1 MNLDKTLEEIQK
13 GIYFSFGYNNDIWAD
28 SGYIYEWRF
37 RIVDF
42 NDFLNAD
49 YDINIRGIL
58 KRQGQKT
65 LEEIKSL
72 FDNRKGECIFED
84 LCSYIDEYGRTFIR
98 IYKAKDQEDFLLDV
112 VINNLS
118 KSKEKINYPY
128 FGEELFLIRNKTI
141 LPDSIFKMIEMMEEV
156 IGD

>member
-42 NDFLNAD
+42 NDFLNVD
-49 YDINIRGIL
+49 YDINIRGVL

-84 LCSYIDEYGRTFIR
+84 FCSYIDEYGRTFIR

-141 LPDSIFKMIEMMEEV
+141 LPDSILKMIEMMEEV

>member
-42 NDFLNAD
+42 NDFLNVD

>member
-42 NDFLNAD
+42 NDFLNVD

-128 FGEELFLIRNKTI
+128 FGEDLFLIRNKTI
-141 LPDSIFKMIEMMEEV
+141 LPDSILKMIEMMEEV